1 LPTEAARGAL
11 VLAGVALG
19 GLAASAALTPAVRAV
34 ARARGWVARPRQD
47 RWHQKPTALLGGV
60 AIYLALAL
68 VAGAALALGA
78 HGPAGGASAALLAG
92 IAAAATVMFATG
104 VVDDLR
110 GVSPLAK
117 LACQGAGGMALVAAG
132 LTFQATP
139 SAAMNALWTV
149 IWFVALTNAVN
160 LLDNMDG
167 VAAGV
172 TAVGAA
178 FLGVLFV
185 RRGDG
190 AGAVLCFALV
200 GVLAGYLV
208 FNRHPASI
216 FMGDSGSLL
225 LGALLAGLGS
235 AYTHGAPRQSLA
247 TMAVPVLVA
256 VVPVFDTALVSYTR
270 TRARYSLA
278 QGGRDHV
285 AHRLVAMGF
294 GEPQTAWLLYGGAAL
309 AGAIALSLDRDPAGS
324 GAWMTGAFAA
334 ALVVLGAYLSRLY
347 EYSPDKANSRGL
359 RVALLA
365 RVVARPRVLEALMD
379 AALFAAAYSGAYLLR
394 YDGALPAGHGRLL
407 GMTLAV
413 AVVAKAGAFA
423 FSGVYRSLWHQPS
436 MAEVHRIVRATLLGE
451 LVTVVVVVFLF
462 RNGQFSRSVFILDA
476 LLVALLAVGA
486 RTVFRSMD
494 LLRRSLTASGR
505 PALVYGVGRRGEL
518 VLRELAGNPGLHL
531 QVVGL
536 VDDDPEKR
544 TRWIHGV
551 PVLGGS
557 DDVAALIAKH
567 RVQTVVLASPKVD
580 PARLAQVLAACRA
593 TGAQLLRFD
602 MRLDPVSTDAPA
614 RAAGAPSIVSARA
627 EAPAEAPPFSLSPEA
642 VPHALDAV

>member
-1 LPTEAARGAL
+1 LASELAGWTAP
-11 VLAGVALG
+11 LAGVALA

-47 RWHQKPTALLGGV
+47 RWHQQPTALLGGV
-60 AIYLALAL
+60 AIYLALAA
-68 VAGAALALGA
+68 VSAGALAVGV
-78 HGPAGGASAALLAG
+78 HRQAGGASLTLLAG
-92 IAAAATVMFATG
+92 IATAATVMFLTG
-104 VVDDLR
+104 VVDDLK
-110 GVSPLAK
+110 GMGPLPK
-117 LACQGAGGMALVAAG
+117 LACQAAGGAALVAAG

-149 IWFVALTNAVN
+149 AWFVALTNAVN

-178 FLGVLFV
+178 FLGVLFAG
-185 RRGDG
+185 RGDG

-200 GVLAGYLV
+200 GVLAGYLI

-235 AYTHGAPRQSLA
+235 AYTHGVPRQSLA
-247 TMAVPVLVA
+247 TVAVPVLIA
-256 VVPVFDTALVSYTR
+256 VVPMFDTALVSYTR

-285 AHRLVAMGF
+285 AHRLVSMGF
-294 GEPQTAWLLYGGAAL
+294 REPQTAWLLYAGAAV
-309 AGAIALSLDRDPAGS
+309 AGVIALLVDRDPAGS
-324 GAWMTGAFAA
+324 GAWLTGAFAA
-334 ALVVLGAYLSRLY
+334 VLLVLGAYLSRLY
-347 EYSPDKANSRGL
+347 AYSPDKANSRGL

-365 RVVARPRVLEALMD
+365 HVIARPRMLEALMD
-379 AALFAAAYSGAYLLR
+379 VALFAAAYSGAYLLR
-394 YDGALPAGHGRLL
+394 YDGGLPDGHGWLL
-407 GMTLAV
+407 GWTLAV
-413 AVVAKAGAFA
+413 AVAVKSAAFA
-423 FSGVYRSLWHQPS
+423 FSGVYRSVWHQPS
-436 MAEVHRIVRATLLGE
+436 MADLHRIVRATLLGE

-462 RNGQFSRSVFILDA
+462 RGDQFSRSVFILDA
-476 LLVALLAVGA
+476 MLVALLAVAA
-486 RTVFRSMD
+486 RTSFRSME
-494 LLRRSLTASGR
+494 LLRRSLSAKGR
-505 PALVYGVGRRGEL
+505 PTLVYGVGRRGEL
-518 VLRELAGNPGLHL
+518 VLRELAGNAALQM

-557 DDVAALIAKH
+557 DDVAALIGAH
-567 RVQTVVLASPKVD
+567 RVQVVVLASPKLD
-580 PARLAQVLAACRA
+580 PARLSRVQEACRRA
-593 TGAQLLRFD
+593 GAQLLRFD
-602 MRLDPVSTDAPA
+602 MRLDPVSTDAPP
-614 RAAGAPSIVSARA
+614 RVVAAHPSVPSRA
-627 EAPAEAPPFSLSPEA
+627 EAPAEAPSFSLPPEA

>member
-1 LPTEAARGAL
+1 LRTETVLAL
-11 VLAGVALG
+11 VALA
-19 GLAASAALTPAVRAV
+19 GLAAAALLTPVVRAA

-47 RWHQKPTALLGGV
+47 RWHREPTALLGGV

-68 VAGAALALGA
+68 SAGAAVALGA
-78 HGPAGGASAALLAG
+78 HRPSPGAGALLAG
-92 IAAAATVMFATG
+92 IGAAATVMFATG
-104 VVDDLR
+104 VWDDLR
-110 GVSPLAK
+110 GMGPLPK
-117 LACQGAGGMALVAAG
+117 LACQAAGGAALAAAG

-139 SAAMNALWTV
+139 SAAVNVLCTV
-149 IWFVALTNAVN
+149 AWFVALTNAVN

-172 TAVGAA
+172 SAIGAL

-190 AGAVLCFALV
+190 AGAVLCFALA
-200 GVLAGYLV
+200 GTLCGYLL
-208 FNRHPASI
+208 FNSHPASI

-225 LGALLAGLGS
+225 LGALLAGLGA
-235 AYTHGAPRQSLA
+235 AYTQAAPGQSLA
-247 TMAVPVLVA
+247 VLAVPVLVA

-285 AHRLVAMGF
+285 AHRLVSMGF
-294 GEPQTAWLLYGGAAL
+294 GERHTAWLLYAGAAL
-309 AGAIALSLDRDPAGS
+309 AGAIALLVDHDPAGS

-365 RVVARPRVLEALMD
+365 RVVSRPRVLEALLD

-394 YDGALPAGHGRLL
+394 YDGGLPEGHGPLL
-407 GMTLAV
+407 GVTLAV

-423 FSGVYRSLWHQPS
+423 FSGVYRGMWHQPG
-436 MAEVHRIVRATLLGE
+436 MADLHRIVRATLLGE
-451 LVTVVVVVFLF
+451 LLTVVLVVFLF
-462 RNGQFSRSVFILDA
+462 RHAQFSRSVFILDA
-476 LLVALLAVGA
+476 LLVALLAVAA
-486 RTVFRSMD
+486 RTSFRSMD
-494 LLRRSLTASGR
+494 LLRRSLTATGR
-505 PALVYGVGRRGEL
+505 PTLVYGVGRRGEL
-518 VLRELAGNPGLHL
+518 VLRELAGNRALQM

-536 VDDDPEKR
+536 VDDDPEKH
-544 TRWIHGV
+544 TRSVHGV
-551 PVLGGS
+551 PVLGGA
-557 DDVAALIAKH
+557 DDVAALIRAH
-567 RVQTVVLASPKVD
+567 AVQAVVLASPKLD
-580 PARLAQVLAACRA
+580 PARLSRVQEACRR

-602 MRLDPVSTDAPA
+602 MRLDAVPVEAPRHVPAPPAATPAAHAAA
-614 RAAGAPSIVSARA
+614 RS
-627 EAPAEAPPFSLSPEA
+627 EAPAEAPPFSLPPEA
-642 VPHALDAV
+642 APHAFDVL